1 MEVDPLPPM
10 PAVVTEFLDVLT
22 GLGKLPV
29 EYYIR
34 LAMGDNAVHPVD
46 SAAGRLP
53 FSLKELV
60 YTKLVQMVA
69 DGIIVPV
76 TEPTGWVSLMLV
88 VSKPDGDVRLV
99 LDPANL
105 NKAILRKHLGSQR
118 SKNCLLKLA
127 RRSSLLVLTRR
138 RDFIKFRFQRSLHTC
153 ALWRRLRMLSFYSDA
168 VWDKV
173 GTGSVSTNYVG
184 VVW

>member
-29 EYYIR
+29 EHHIR
-34 LAMGDNAVHPVD
+34 LATGDNAVDPVD
-46 SAAGRLP
+46 SAARRLP

-76 TEPTGWVSLMLV
+76 TEPTGWVSLMMV

-105 NKAILRKHLGSQR
+105 NKAILRKHFAVPTVEQLFAKIG
-118 SKNCLLKLA
+118 KA
-127 RRSSLLVLTRR
+127 
-138 RDFIKFRFQRSLHTC
+138 KFFCSLHAASGFYQISLSEESSYLCTMATLKDAFVLFGC
-153 ALWRRLRMLSFYSDA
+153 RL
-168 VWDKV
+168 
-173 GTGSVSTNYVG
+173 G
-184 VVW
+184 